1 MTVPPTSLYPEL
13 PALRTFQLPV
23 AEGHVLQVYE
33 WGRPDGIPALV
44 LHGGP
49 GSGCSPLLPRFF
61 DPRRYRVICPDQR
74 GAGLSTPSGALTHNT
89 TADLLGD
96 LRALRLALGI
106 PRWLVVGGSWGA
118 ALALAHALDVP
129 EAVSGLLLRS
139 TFLARMQ
146 DIEGFFREAPG
157 HLASRWRTLPEA
169 GETEGRKLALEWRTW
184 EQTMAALPAPCAPDA
199 ATLDALVG
207 RYRIQ
212 SHYLRQGC
220 WLQAPELL
228 RRCAGLP
235 RVPTLLLHGTDDRI
249 CQPEGARALHA
260 LLSHSALRWAE
271 AAGHDPAHPRMVQHM
286 VEALDTF
293 AAQGI
298 FDPPMGA
305 NSRTPLAKVDTAAGT
320 ARGIQ

>member
-1 MTVPPTSLYPEL
+1 MSPTSLYPEL
-13 PALRTFQLPV
+13 PALRTFLLPV
-23 AEGHVLQVYE
+23 AEGHVLQVQE

-61 DPRRYRVICPDQR
+61 DPQRFRVICPDQR
-74 GAGLSTPSGALTHNT
+74 GAGHSTPSGALTHNT

-96 LRALRLALGI
+96 LRALRVALSV

-118 ALALAHALDVP
+118 ALALAHALDAP

-139 TFLARMQ
+139 TFLARIQ
-146 DIEGFFREAPG
+146 DIEGFFRDAPG
-157 HLASRWRTLPEA
+157 HLAARWRTLPEA
-169 GETEGRKLALEWRTW
+169 DKTESRKLALEWRAW
-184 EQTMAALPAPCAPDA
+184 EQTMGALAAASAPEA

-235 RVPTLLLHGTDDRI
+235 RVPTLLLHGTADRI
-249 CQPEGARALHA
+249 CPPDGARAVHV
-260 LLSHSALRWAE
+260 LLSHSTLRWAE
-271 AAGHDPAHPRMVQHM
+271 AAGHDPAHPRMVQLM

-298 FDPPMGA
+298 FDPLIGA
-305 NSRTPLAKVDTAAGT
+305 NSRAALTKVNTAAGT
-320 ARGIQ
+320 AQGIQ